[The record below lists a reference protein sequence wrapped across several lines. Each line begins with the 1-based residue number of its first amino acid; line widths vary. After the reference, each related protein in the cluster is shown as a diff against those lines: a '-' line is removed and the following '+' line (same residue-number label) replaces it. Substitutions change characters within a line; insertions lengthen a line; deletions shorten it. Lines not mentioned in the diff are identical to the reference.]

1 MIRGHS
7 RVERRSL
14 EVLSSKAKHMAKIKA
29 FLQTGTA
36 RVLIE
41 LIAVSALALF
51 GYAAAMAAMSSG
63 LVIQ

>member
-1 MIRGHS
+1 
-7 RVERRSL
+7 
-14 EVLSSKAKHMAKIKA
+14 MAKIKA

-51 GYAAAMAAMSSG
+51 GYAAAVAAMSSG
-63 LVIQ
+63 LLSQQTSKQPNQKANLSHGN